1 MRVKKAKIKRVR
13 KEDREDSSKASRHSK
28 ASRRLEVSQL
38 LSSNLISRS
47 KYRNKKI
54 TTQV

>member
-13 KEDREDSSKASRHSK
+13 KEDKEDSSKASRHSK

-38 LSSNLISRS
+38 LSSKS
-47 KYRNKKI
+47 KYKDKKI